1 MKVGGNWAADEA
13 DIDNE
18 VKNQLCVIL
27 MGGDHHHIDH
37 FQVKVLVA
45 PSQQVSPQII
55 RRKISASF
63 STPGVAADT
72 QRLSFSIP
80 QHTGKISTSSQNSI
94 DFDQKNDINL
104 RTDIISE
111 EPQNFGE
118 LMLKSLG
125 LDWNVDQEKMEG
137 QETQVGGRFQNRKIK
152 SDKNRKR
159 EIKRRKIVGDTTK
172 VKDDTASSAASDDD
186 NGDYQSQRG
195 KLDDD
200 SLAEDSERTNVK
212 EGLFSQES
220 GSKEVKVE
228 VFPAESGRKNLK
240 EQLFSSLLN
249 LKESVAELQE
259 GISVDKEVKEK
270 MGGQGKMED
279 KEREMDYGLW
289 QPFYN
294 EDAEDEVN

>member
-1 MKVGGNWAADEA
+1 
-13 DIDNE
+13 
-18 VKNQLCVIL
+18 

-55 RRKISASF
+55 RRNISASF
-63 STPGVAADT
+63 STPGVADT

-94 DFDQKNDINL
+94 DFDEKNDINL
-104 RTDIISE
+104 RTDLISE
-111 EPQNFGE
+111 EPQNFEE

-125 LDWNVDQEKMEG
+125 LDWNVDREKMEG
-137 QETQVGGRFQNRKIK
+137 QETQVGGRLQNLKIK

-172 VKDDTASSAASDDD
+172 VKDDTASSAAADDD
-186 NGDYQSQRG
+186 NGGYQSQRG

-220 GSKEVKVE
+220 GSKE

-259 GISVDKEVKEK
+259 GISVDKEVQEK
-270 MGGQGKMED
+270 MGGKGKMED

-294 EDAEDEVN
+294 KDAKDEVN

>member
-1 MKVGGNWAADEA
+1 
-13 DIDNE
+13 
-18 VKNQLCVIL
+18 

-63 STPGVAADT
+63 STPGVADT

-111 EPQNFGE
+111 EPQNFEE

-125 LDWNVDQEKMEG
+125 LDWNVDREKMEG
-137 QETQVGGRFQNRKIK
+137 QETQVGGRLQNLKIK

-172 VKDDTASSAASDDD
+172 VKDDTASSAAADDD

-200 SLAEDSERTNVK
+200 SLAEEQERTNVK
-212 EGLFSQES
+212 EGLFLQES

-270 MGGQGKMED
+270 MGGQGKMGGKGKMGGQEKMGGRGKMED